1 VNGLSNGR
9 SATVE
14 AIARARISAIIR
26 TTDTSLARDAIQ
38 AAVDG
43 GFRIVEFTLTTPGAL
58 ELIAEFRKKS
68 DVVVGSGTVLSIAQV
83 RDSVSAGAQ
92 FIVSP
97 ICDPEIVAEAARLSV
112 ACIPAG
118 FTPTEL
124 ETAHRLG
131 ADFIKL
137 FPAPAGGVEFV
148 HSVRAP
154 LPHLKLFPTAG
165 ITVDNFLDCLN
176 AGCAG
181 VGFVRALF
189 EPVDMAARQFKV
201 IRSRAE
207 LINQRLS
214 HWKES
219 SSRTSHR

>member
-1 VNGLSNGR
+1 MSTNR
-9 SATVE
+9 AATAQ
-14 AIARARISAIIR
+14 AIAKARVSAIIR
-26 TTDTSLARDAIQ
+26 TTETSLARDAIT

-58 ELIAEFRKKS
+58 SLVSEFRKRP
-68 DVVVGSGTVLSIAQV
+68 DVVVGTGTVLTLAQV
-83 RDSVSAGAQ
+83 RDSAAAGAQ
-92 FIVSP
+92 FVVSP
-97 ICDPEIVAEAARLSV
+97 ICDPEIVAEAGRLDL

-124 ETAHRLG
+124 EHAHRLG

-148 HSVRAP
+148 HAVRAP

-165 ITVDNFLDCLN
+165 ITVDNFLDYLN

-181 VGFVRALF
+181 VGFVKALF
-189 EPVDMAARQFKV
+189 DPSDMAARQFKV
-201 IRSRAE
+201 IRSRSE
-207 LINQRLS
+207 LILQRLN
-214 HWKES
+214 HWLD
-219 SSRTSHR
+219 RQR

>member
-1 VNGLSNGR
+1 MSNER
-9 SATVE
+9 RAIVE
-14 AIARARISAIIR
+14 AIARERISAIIR
-26 TTDTSLARDAIQ
+26 TTETTLARNAIQ

-58 ELIAEFRKKS
+58 ELVAEFRKRP
-68 DVVVGSGTVLSIAQV
+68 DIVVGSGTVLTVAQA
-83 RDSVSAGAQ
+83 RESASAGAQ

-97 ICDPEIVAEAARLSV
+97 VCDPEVIAEAARLDI

-124 ETAHRLG
+124 EHAHRLG

-137 FPAPAGGVEFV
+137 FPAPAGGLEFI
-148 HSVRAP
+148 HAVRAP
-154 LPHLKLFPTAG
+154 LPHLRLFPTAG
-165 ITVDNFLDCLN
+165 ITVDNFLDYLD

-189 EPVDMAARQFKV
+189 DPVDMAARQFRV
-201 IRSRAE
+201 IKSRAE
-207 LINQRLS
+207 LILQRLN
-214 HWKES
+214 HWREAG
-219 SSRTSHR
+219 SHRFS

>member
-1 VNGLSNGR
+1 MTTGR
-9 SATVE
+9 KAAAE
-14 AIARARISAIIR
+14 AIANSRISAIIR

-43 GFRIVEFTLTTPGAL
+43 GFRVVEFTLTTPGAL
-58 ELIAEFRKKS
+58 SLVSEFRKRANL
-68 DVVVGSGTVLSIAQV
+68 VVGTGTVLTTAQV
-83 RDSVSAGAQ
+83 RDSAAAGAQ

-97 ICDPEIVAEAARLSV
+97 ICDPEIVAEAGRLDL

-148 HSVRAP
+148 HAVRAP

-165 ITVDNFLDCLN
+165 ITVDNFLDYLN

-189 EPVDMAARQFKV
+189 DPIDMANRQFKV